1 VTKERGAPWGR
12 WLAEFVLIVGSV
24 YLAVYLEGLAEDRAD
39 QAAAQVAL
47 SQLLG
52 ELRGDAQDFERIIAK
67 QDSLHGDYSD
77 LRRWLAEPRSSPADS
92 VGAALYRV
100 TAENSTLFARRS
112 SWTTMVAGNQLA
124 DLDAPELVLRLGE
137 VYETIYPRID
147 YNSLAYDQTIQDHIS
162 TSRAIMWQS
171 INTEPF
177 ADDVAEVAALT
188 SSLEY
193 LRVNWNAWYRDLL
206 IQYRSDVASAIN
218 AVEEHLGR

>member
-1 VTKERGAPWGR
+1 
-12 WLAEFVLIVGSV
+12 
-24 YLAVYLEGLAEDRAD
+24 
-39 QAAAQVAL
+39 
-47 SQLLG
+47 
-52 ELRGDAQDFERIIAK
+52 
-67 QDSLHGDYSD
+67 
-77 LRRWLAEPRSSPADS
+77 
-92 VGAALYRV
+92 
-100 TAENSTLFARRS
+100 
-112 SWTTMVAGNQLA
+112 MVAGNQLA

-218 AVEEHLGR
+218 AVEEHLKR